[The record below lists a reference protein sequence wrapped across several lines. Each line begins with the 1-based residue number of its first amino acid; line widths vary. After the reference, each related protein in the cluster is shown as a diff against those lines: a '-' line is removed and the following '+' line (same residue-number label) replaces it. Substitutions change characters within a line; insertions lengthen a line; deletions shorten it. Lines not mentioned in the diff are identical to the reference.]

1 MQQQKSLADI
11 ATRLTNG
18 RVIFTIASANYIS
31 HAATLM
37 QSVREHHPEAARY
50 IVLADG
56 YREFPG
62 LDLAAEILPCSEL
75 GISRIANMQLW
86 YSITEFNTAIKPFAF
101 RYFFDKLR
109 CAEACYLDPDIR
121 VFAPLREVFD
131 ALGEHSCVL
140 TPHMMQP
147 LQDGKEPSDLAIM
160 KCGIFNL
167 GFLAMRSDLD
177 ADRFLVWWS
186 DRCFVHCR
194 IDIAANM
201 FTDQR
206 WMDLAPAFIEKHCIL
221 RHPGYN
227 VAYWNLVHRRVEK
240 RPDGQWQ
247 VDGRPLVFFHFS
259 GIEVDDPTVFSRHQN
274 RFSGDQLG
282 VVGELCDEYR
292 ALVNAAGW
300 AKYIGLRYA
309 FGSFPNGRPIERPMR
324 RWLLRAIDDGRL
336 SATEP
341 LRLDSK
347 YFDAADEI
355 AAARGIA
362 MTRTM
367 YQLWLDRDDLQAVF
381 DIYMP
386 DGLESYYTW
395 FLNGNAQAE
404 GLDGRTIAAAE
415 ALRNG
420 PRPVAP
426 TPAVRTRPPWK
437 AVADA
442 GWQGTAADAGVLLRS
457 DVAFSIE
464 NLQMLLPRQ
473 AALLWELRLDL
484 QQHYALTNLDSFH
497 GFLGWALSSGMA
509 EQALDPQ
516 LLSSEFVDLLVRKSR
531 LSLYYNDVPLTEGML
546 VTRGVAMGHDRLE
559 GWRDFP
565 VERPGRL
572 AHGLWY
578 AFIAPKLFRWPLALI
593 EPVKRYF
600 AEETEIGWA
609 GFRFNRGELAI
620 WELRADLQRRFTLGD
635 PRSCWQYLHWLVV
648 HGLHELQLTLDEFD
662 PRLRPLLTA
671 QSPRCPGL
679 PQVLEMLREARLDL
693 RNVFDISTAAG
704 RSELLAWAEK
714 NFRQDHAGTPADVL
728 FPSRDNDESGPAP
741 FVEVE
746 AVHRAAVGLTGQWNA
761 ATGRGECM
769 RRAVEALQAVD
780 FNDFLIIDC
789 DSGRVLRPDG
799 SALPEGGRVEVDVNI
814 VYRNADMAFRD
825 WCFLRR
831 AKIAARRTIGFWMW
845 ELERLPSYWRHAFI
859 FYDELWAATE
869 FARAA
874 FASEELRPVRAFP
887 PAVSVPG
894 IGRQPS
900 RAELGLPDD
909 ATVFLFMF
917 DFHSFASRKNPEAV
931 VQAFLRAFPSGTENV
946 YLLLKTQRGDAAPEA
961 WWRLNEA
968 CTDPRIEIRDTI
980 LERDDVIALVQSA
993 DAFVSL
999 HRSEGFGRGPA
1010 EAMLLGK
1017 PVILTGYSGTADFA
1031 TPDCAYVVDYKLK
1044 PVSPDEYPGVR
1055 EDFVVSWADPDI
1067 DMAAAHMR
1075 HVHQH
1080 PKAARALGRRARV
1093 QIQRRYGLEK
1103 VGRAILEALGLAAEP
1118 TSHAKSSAQ
1127 DAIGSL
1133 PPAAMAAQPSRRR
1146 SRRTRGTLP
1155 EVEAAK

>member
-1 MQQQKSLADI
+1 MRQPKSLANTT
-11 ATRLTNG
+11 TRLTKG

-75 GISRIANMQLW
+75 GIARIEGMQLW
-86 YSITEFNTAIKPFAF
+86 YSIMEFNTAIKPFAF
-101 RYFFDKLR
+101 WHFFEKLR
-109 CAEACYLDPDIR
+109 HAEACYLDPDIR

-147 LQDGKEPSDLAIM
+147 LQDGKEPSDLTIM
-160 KCGIFNL
+160 KCGIYNL
-167 GFLAMRSDLD
+167 GFLAMRSDPD
-177 ADRFLVWWS
+177 VGRFLAWWS
-186 DRCFVHCR
+186 DRCVAHCR
-194 IDIAANM
+194 VDIAANM

-206 WMDLAPAFIEKHCIL
+206 WMDLAPAFIEKPYIL

-259 GIEVDDPTVFSRHQN
+259 GIEIDDPTVFSRHQN

-282 VVGELCDEYR
+282 TVGELCDEYR
-292 ALVNAAGW
+292 ALVDGAGW
-300 AKYIGLRYA
+300 AKYKTLRYA
-309 FGSFPNGRPIERPMR
+309 FGTFPNGRPIEGPMR

-341 LRLDSK
+341 LRPNSR

-355 AAARGIA
+355 AAARGVAI
-362 MTRTM
+362 TRTM
-367 YQLWLDRDDLQAVF
+367 YQLWLDRADLQAVF

-386 DGLESYYTW
+386 DGLESYYNW
-395 FLNGNAQAE
+395 FLNGNGEAD
-404 GLDGRTIAAAE
+404 GLDGRTIAAAQ

-420 PRPVAP
+420 SSPVAP
-426 TPAVRTRPPWK
+426 TPAARRRPPWTP
-437 AVADA
+437 VADA
-442 GWQGTAADAGVLLRS
+442 AWQGAAAGAGALLRS
-457 DVAFSIE
+457 DVALSIE
-464 NLQMLLPRQ
+464 NSQLLLPRQ

-484 QQHYALTNLDSFH
+484 QKHYPLANLDSFLE
-497 GFLGWALSSGMA
+497 FLAWALGKAMA
-509 EQALDPQ
+509 EQVLDPQ
-516 LLSSEFVDLLVRKSR
+516 LLSSEFIDLLVRRSR

-546 VTRGVAMGHDRLE
+546 VTRGVALGRDHLE
-559 GWRDFP
+559 GWQDFP
-565 VERPGRL
+565 AERPGRL

-578 AFIAPKLFRWPLALI
+578 AFIAPKLFRWPAALV

-648 HGLHELQLTLDEFD
+648 HGLNELELTLDEFD
-662 PRLRPLLTA
+662 PRLQPFLTA
-671 QSPRCPGL
+671 PSPRFPGL
-679 PQVLEMLREARLDL
+679 SQVLEMLREARLDL
-693 RNVFDISTAAG
+693 LSAFNIGTAAG
-704 RSELLAWAEK
+704 RSGLLAWAGEH
-714 NFRQDHAGTPADVL
+714 FHRTHAGTPAEVL
-728 FPSRDNDESGPAP
+728 FPSGDNARSRRAP
-741 FVEVE
+741 SVGAEV
-746 AVHRAAVGLTGQWNA
+746 VHRAAVGLTGQWSA
-761 ATGRGECM
+761 ATGRGECT
-769 RRAVEALQAVD
+769 RRAAEALQAVG
-780 FNDFLIIDC
+780 FADFLIIDC
-789 DSGRVLRPDG
+789 DSGRILRADG
-799 SALPEGGRVEVDVNI
+799 SAPPEGGRVEVDVNI
-814 VYRNADMAFRD
+814 VYRNADTAFQD
-825 WCFLRR
+825 WCFLQRP
-831 AKIAARRTIGFWMW
+831 KIAARRTIGFWMW
-845 ELERLPSYWRHAFI
+845 ELERLPSYWRYAFS

-887 PAVSVPG
+887 PAVSVPR

-900 RAELGLPDD
+900 RAELGLPED

-931 VQAFLRAFPSGTENV
+931 VQAFLRAFPSGTEKV
-946 YLLLKTQRGDAAPEA
+946 HLLLKTQCGDAAPEA
-961 WWRLNEA
+961 WSDLNEV
-968 CTDPRIEIRDTI
+968 CTDPRIEIRDTV
-980 LERDDVIALVQSA
+980 LERAELIALVQSA

-1031 TPDCAYVVDYKLK
+1031 TPDCAYVVDYRLK
-1044 PVSPDEYPGVR
+1044 PVAPDEYPGVR
-1055 EDFVVSWADPDI
+1055 EDSVVSWADPDI

-1075 HVHQH
+1075 HVHQQ
-1080 PKAARALGRRARV
+1080 PKAARALGKRARAR
-1093 QIQRRYGLEK
+1093 IEQRSGPKK
-1103 VGRAILEALGLAAEP
+1103 VGTAMLEALGLAAGP
-1118 TSHAKSSAQ
+1118 TSQAKPSAT

-1133 PPAAMAAQPSRRR
+1133 PPAAVPAQAGTRR
-1146 SRRTRGTLP
+1146 SHRTRAILP
-1155 EVEAAK
+1155 EVETAK